1 MKRVLKGSGWSLLV
15 AAVVVLTVESASA
28 QMLPNHPWTDRGFVN
43 INMGF
48 QPVSREARAEGRQP
62 LYDEEATFEA
72 EIRVGNAPIFDI
84 AGGWRVWKNLAAGVA
99 VSRYHDSSATVLSA
113 SIPDPLFFDRPH
125 QRATTV
131 GGLDHSET
139 AVHLSAVWV
148 MPFTD
153 KIDVSISAGPS
164 IISVKKDVIRDITVP
179 NGGTT
184 IGSVAM
190 GSVSKTAVG
199 GHFALD
205 AQYVLLEDFWMFK
218 TVGAGFFFRYGS
230 ASVDFDELAG
240 SLTVGGLNYGLGARL
255 RF

>member
-1 MKRVLKGSGWSLLV
+1 MKRVLKGLGWPLLV
-15 AAVVVLTVESASA
+15 AAVVVVTVESASA

-48 QPVSREARAEGRQP
+48 QPVSREARAEGSQP
-62 LYDEEATFEA
+62 LYGENATFEA
-72 EIRVGNAPIFDI
+72 QIRVSNAPIFDI
-84 AGGWRVWKNLAAGVA
+84 SGGWRVWKNLAAGLAVA
-99 VSRYHDSSATVLSA
+99 RYHDSSDSLLSA

-125 QRATTV
+125 QRAAVVT
-131 GGLDHSET
+131 GLGHSET

-153 KIDVSISAGPS
+153 KIDVSISVGPS
-164 IISVKKDVIRDITVP
+164 IITVRKDVVRDISVP

-184 IGSVAM
+184 IGSVSSGA
-190 GSVSKTAVG
+190 VSKTVVG
-199 GHFALD
+199 GHIAFD

-218 TVGAGFFFRYGS
+218 TVGAGLFFRYGA
-230 ASVDFDELAG
+230 ASVEFEELAG